1 MQGPGCGCPTWPLR
15 SRTLRKVQVWTL
27 PQSEQ
32 LAWPRCELG
41 WGGCQLDRAPP
52 PTRAWVLTLAGV
64 GHLPALTQAKFN
76 PFPDSHGPD
85 PHGEGR
91 FQWIQPG
98 YKAQLYPSM
107 DTATF
112 CLSKRLGPSPSQ

>member
-1 MQGPGCGCPTWPLR
+1 MSSWRGPGVSWD
-15 SRTLRKVQVWTL
+15 
-27 PQSEQ
+27 
-32 LAWPRCELG
+32 
-41 WGGCQLDRAPP
+41 GGAASWIEPPP